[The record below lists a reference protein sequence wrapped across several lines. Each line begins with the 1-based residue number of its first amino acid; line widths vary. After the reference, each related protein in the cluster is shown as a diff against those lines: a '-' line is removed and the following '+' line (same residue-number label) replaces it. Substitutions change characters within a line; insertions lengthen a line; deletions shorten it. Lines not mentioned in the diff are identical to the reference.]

1 MGGMNP
7 SNGSAF
13 FETIQGNLLF
23 GEQLSPPSVELHH
36 EQLVHCSMGGPIQPV
51 SSIFHD
57 VVFEILYF
65 KFSFLS
71 TRMLQYMLR
80 TWEGILTASLSY
92 LLLPFGYLSWW
103 PVDCPSID
111 IR

>member
-23 GEQLSPPSVELHH
+23 GEQLSTPSVELHH

-71 TRMLQYMLR
+71 TRMLQYMHAANMGGN
-80 TWEGILTASLSY
+80 THSIY
-92 LLLPFGYLSWW
+92 VIPFAT
-103 PVDCPSID
+103 
-111 IR
+111 IRVSFVVAC